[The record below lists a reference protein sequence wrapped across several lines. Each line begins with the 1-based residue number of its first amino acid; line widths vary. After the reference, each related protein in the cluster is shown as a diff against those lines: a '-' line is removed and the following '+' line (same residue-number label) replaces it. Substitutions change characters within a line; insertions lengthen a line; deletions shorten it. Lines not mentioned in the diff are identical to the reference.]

1 MKSFDPELVFFCGEN
16 CRVKLKELAVLL
28 KKSSQRLKYNLYHF
42 EREEILF
49 NPYVIFDY
57 ALFGQLLFRVYFKG
71 GYVGE
76 KHKKEILNI
85 IRELPYIV
93 SAYELEG
100 EFDMVIEIQAPN
112 ASRFNKE
119 LKKLI
124 TIVPSLNDYKV
135 VLNIVTHLYPR
146 SYLLEPNNSHINYK
160 VDWNIIVGGDRKVE
174 TFTDS
179 ERDVIKILLRNP
191 KIRFSHLAKAANM
204 NIKTARAIFR
214 DLEKRKIIKGFKYI
228 VNTHLLEI
236 SKHRLFLK
244 LHNSSPER
252 EALLMEYFTQTPEI
266 VQINKTV
273 GDWDLEIDIEGLD
286 KATMRYL
293 VLQMREQFT
302 DVIQTFNSMPFFTYY
317 QKSFLPEALFEEGS

>member
-1 MKSFDPELVFFCGEN
+1 MKRFDQETIFFCGEN
-16 CRVKLKELAVLL
+16 SRVKLKELAVLL
-28 KKSSQRLKYNLYHF
+28 KKSSQRLKYNLYRF
-42 EREEILF
+42 EKDEILF

-76 KHKKEILNI
+76 KHKKAILQI
-85 IRELPYIV
+85 LRELPCIV

-100 EFDMVIEIQAPN
+100 EFDLVVEIQSPN

-146 SYLLEPNNSHINYK
+146 SYLLRSNFSSGSYK
-160 VDWNIIVGGDRKVE
+160 VDWDIIVGGDRKIE
-174 TFTDS
+174 TFTIP
-179 ERDVIKILLRNP
+179 ERDVIKNLLRNP
-191 KIRFSHLAKAANM
+191 KIRFSHLAKATNM
-204 NIKTARAIFR
+204 NIKTVRTIFR
-214 DLEKRKIIKGFKYI
+214 NLEKRKIIKGFKYI
-228 VNTHLLEI
+228 VDTHQLEI

-252 EALLMEYFTQTPEI
+252 EALLMEYFTRTPEI

-302 DVIQTFNSMPFFTYY
+302 DVIQTFNNMPFFRYY
-317 QKSFLPEALFEEGS
+317 QKSFLSESLFLDTA